1 MERIYFSISKFIN
14 YIKENKPFKS
24 YIEPEN
30 VSLWFESD
38 QTFTNK
44 YKQVVIKPIAITL
57 RNKEKSLTL
66 IHQTLINA
74 FNNKQICISFN
85 ENKNRTV
92 PKIKNGELA
101 FLSIEMTQKE
111 FEGKEYY
118 PSRTGFTTNKALVKN
133 ILAKKLEEETEEED
147 YGFNCTQFV

>member
-1 MERIYFSISKFIN
+1 MERIYFSISRFIN

-24 YIEPEN
+24 YIEP
-30 VSLWFESD
+30 
-38 QTFTNK
+38 
-44 YKQVVIKPIAITL
+44 
-57 RNKEKSLTL
+57 LTL

-147 YGFNCTQFV
+147 YGFNCFKVHQNLNKLHNYFCSVCLPEHSGLKQKGLL

>member
-1 MERIYFSISKFIN
+1 MQTV
-14 YIKENKPFKS
+14 FKCC
-24 YIEPEN
+24 
-30 VSLWFESD
+30 FA
-38 QTFTNK
+38 TFWL
-44 YKQVVIKPIAITL
+44 Y
-57 RNKEKSLTL
+57 
-66 IHQTLINA
+66 
-74 FNNKQICISFN
+74 FN